1 MHSWD
6 FMHEK
11 KEHPDVLFL
20 YVRVHNLVHPHARA
34 RTHTH
39 THLLLSGGL
48 LK

>member
-20 YVRVHNLVHPHARA
+20 YVWVHNLVHPHARA
-34 RTHTH
+34 RTRTH
-39 THLLLSGGL
+39 TLTCYSLGVF
-48 LK
+48 